1 MRIGDVPDTQYRQYE
16 ISNTQSPMDISRQHS
31 LSAISNGSI
40 PDESPAIIS
49 HMLDELRSIV
59 GAENVRTDADTIREN
74 STDATKVFHPADVIV
89 FPANAQQVAAIVLL
103 ANRNRIPV
111 VSRGGGVGYAGGAIP
126 VKGGIVIA
134 MRRMNRI
141 LEINPIDL
149 LAVIEPGVITD
160 DLHRAVEAKGLFYP
174 PDPASLK
181 QCSIGG
187 NVAHNAGGPR
197 AFKYGVTRQYLLG
210 LEVVLPTG
218 EIVETGGRV
227 VKNAVAYDLT
237 DLMCGAEGTLG
248 IITRL
253 TMRLLPKPESAATVM
268 ALFASVRQCAHAA
281 TRLIECKI
289 IPSKLELVDGQSLAA
304 IRQYIKDENIS
315 TACTLPE
322 SAGAMLLI
330 EVDGDP
336 ITVEHSMTRVR
347 EVLVECGAEVREA
360 ENADDLWAIRRYLSP
375 AVGRIR
381 PNKINEDIVVPRS
394 RVADY
399 LEAMEHLQFES
410 GLPIV
415 CFGHVGDG
423 NLHVNLMIDAS
434 NPVELEK
441 SRHVKRRIFELAVEM
456 RGTISGEHGIGIMK
470 SEFLPLAL
478 GNELIDA
485 MKRIKRA
492 LDPNNIM
499 NPGKIF
505 P

>member
-1 MRIGDVPDTQYRQYE
+1 
-16 ISNTQSPMDISRQHS
+16 
-31 LSAISNGSI
+31 
-40 PDESPAIIS
+40 
-49 HMLDELRSIV
+49 MLDALKTIV
-59 GAENVRTDADTIREN
+59 GAKYVRTDDETIREN

-89 FPANAQQVAAIVLL
+89 FPENASQVSQILKL
-103 ANRNRIPV
+103 SNEHGIPV

-126 VKGGIVIA
+126 LKGGIVIS
-134 MRRMNRI
+134 MKRMNRI

-149 LAVIEPGVITD
+149 LAVLEPGVITE
-160 DLHRAVEAKGLFYP
+160 DLHKAAEAKGLFYP

-181 QCSIGG
+181 NSTLGG

-218 EIVETGGRV
+218 EIIETGGRV
-227 VKNAVAYDLT
+227 VKNATGYDLT
-237 DLMCGAEGTLG
+237 DLMCGSEGTLG
-248 IITRL
+248 IITKL
-253 TMRLLPKPESAATVM
+253 TMRLLPKPEASSTVM
-268 ALFASVRQCAHAA
+268 ALFPTVRAAATAA
-281 TRLIECKI
+281 TRLIEAKI
-289 IPSKLELVDGQSLAA
+289 IPSKLELIDSQSLTA
-304 IRQYIKDENIS
+304 IRQYIKDELIQ

-322 SAGAMLLI
+322 SAGGLLLI
-330 EVDGDP
+330 EVDGDSAS
-336 ITVEHSMTRVR
+336 VQRQMQRVR
-347 EVLVECGAEVREA
+347 SVLTDADIQEA
-360 ENADDLWAIRRYLSP
+360 ENPDDLWAVRRYMSP

-399 LEAMEHLQFES
+399 LDRMEALQRES

-434 NPVELEK
+434 NPAERET
-441 SRHVKRRIFELAVEM
+441 SERIKRRIFEIAVELG
-456 RGTISGEHGIGIMK
+456 GTISGEHGIGFMK

-478 GNELIDA
+478 GSDCIDA
-485 MKRIKRA
+485 MKRIKQA
-492 LDPNNIM
+492 LDPNHIL